1 MLPCRST
8 LRRHPWLTL
17 IVCAWLA
24 LAALW
29 PHEAAHAAKQASE
42 ADLKKLK
49 GNIAELQQQI
59 GKDRSQHKSLQKNL
73 RDSEINIGLLKQ
85 KAGRVQKDIDKL
97 ETELKALNDQRD
109 ELDRARLEQ
118 QRLITQQ
125 VVAAYRIGRERKLK
139 ILLNQEKPERVARA
153 LTYYDY
159 FNRARAGYV
168 TQYRQTIDALDAIK
182 PEITTKTDALLA
194 VRDRLLKQQHA
205 IHSEQ
210 LERQKTLK
218 QLSSAIQNK
227 DARLKKLQRDSKE
240 LERLVY
246 AVDQTINNLKIPAD
260 YRPFKTAR
268 GKMPWPAPGN
278 IVNAYGSVRA
288 GSDLRWQGVMIA
300 AREGTPVHAIHHGRI
315 VFADWFRGKGLL
327 IIIDHGDGYMSLYA
341 HNQSLLRQTGDW
353 VNAGEQIATI
363 GMSGG
368 LSRASLYFEIRE
380 RGQPTDPKRW
390 CRARG

>member
-1 MLPCRST
+1 MPPCRST
-8 LRRHPWLTL
+8 LHRPLSLRLL
-17 IVCAWLA
+17 LGAWL
-24 LAALW
+24 LAAAWACAPAL
-29 PHEAAHAAKQASE
+29 AAKQASE

-49 GNIAELQQQI
+49 NNIAELQKQI
-59 GKDRSQHKSLQKNL
+59 GKDRSQHKSLQKML
-73 RDSEINIGLLKQ
+73 RDSEISIGLLKQ
-85 KAGRVQKDIDKL
+85 KASSVQKDIDRL
-97 ETELKALNDQRD
+97 EQELKALNEQRE
-109 ELDRARLEQ
+109 ELEHARLEQ

-139 ILLNQEKPERVARA
+139 VLLNQERPERVARA

-168 TQYRQTIDALDAIK
+168 TQYSQTVEALDAIK

-194 VRDRLLKQQHA
+194 VRDRLLKQQREIHA
-205 IHSEQ
+205 Q
-210 LERQKTLK
+210 QVERQKALT
-218 QLSSAIQNK
+218 QLSSTIQNK
-227 DARLKKLQRDSKE
+227 DAKLKKLQKDSKE

-260 YRPFKTAR
+260 YRPFKAAR
-268 GKMPWPAPGN
+268 GNMPWPVAGN
-278 IVNAYGSVRA
+278 IISNFGSLRA
-288 GSDLRWQGVMIA
+288 GTDLRWQGVMIA
-300 AREGTPVHAIHHGRI
+300 AREGSPVHAVHHGRV

-327 IIIDHGDGYMSLYA
+327 IIIDHGEGYMSLYA

-353 VNAGEQIATI
+353 VNAGEQIATS

>member
-1 MLPCRST
+1 MQLCRPT
-8 LRRHPWLTL
+8 LRRHPWLNL
-17 IVCAWLA
+17 VLSAGLA
-24 LAALW
+24 LLALW
-29 PHEAAHAAKQASE
+29 PHETVQAAKQVSE

-49 GNIAELQQQI
+49 GNITQLQQQI

-85 KAGRVQKDIDKL
+85 KAREVQADIGTL
-97 ETELKALNDQRD
+97 EQELKALNDQRD
-109 ELDRARLEQ
+109 ELDSARLNQ

-125 VVAAYRIGRERKLK
+125 IVAAYRIGRERKLK
-139 ILLNQEKPERVARA
+139 VLLNQEQPDRIARA

-159 FNRARAGYV
+159 FNRARADYV

-194 VRDRLLKQQHA
+194 VRDRLMKQRRE
-205 IHSEQ
+205 IHTQ
-210 LERQKTLK
+210 QTERQKALM

-227 DARLKKLQRDSKE
+227 DAKLKKLQKDSKE

-268 GKMPWPAPGN
+268 GRMPWPVPGN
-278 IVNAYGSVRA
+278 IVNAFGSIRA

-300 AREGTPVHAIHHGRI
+300 AREGTAVHAIHHGRV

-327 IIIDHGDGYMSLYA
+327 VIIDHGDGYMSLYA

-353 VNAGEQIATI
+353 VNTGEQIATI

-380 RGQPTDPKRW
+380 RGQPADPKRW

>member
-1 MLPCRST
+1 MRWQ
-8 LRRHPWLTL
+8 PWLSL
-17 IVCAWLA
+17 LLSVWLA
-24 LAALW
+24 LIALW
-29 PHEAAHAAKQASE
+29 PHDMAQAAKQASE

-49 GNIAELQQQI
+49 GNITELQQQI
-59 GKDRSQHKSLQKNL
+59 GKDRSQHKTLQQNL

-97 ETELKALNDQRD
+97 EQELKALNDQRD

-139 ILLNQEKPERVARA
+139 VLLNQEDPERVARA

-194 VRDRLLKQQHA
+194 VRDRLLKQQQQ
-205 IHSEQ
+205 INTQ
-210 LERQKTLK
+210 QGERQKALT
-218 QLSSAIQNK
+218 QLSSTIQSK
-227 DARLKKLQRDSKE
+227 DAQLKKLQKDSKE
-240 LERLVY
+240 LERLVF

-260 YRPFKTAR
+260 YRPFKTAQ
-268 GKMPWPAPGN
+268 GKMPWPVPGN
-278 IVNAYGSVRA
+278 IVNAFGSIRA
-288 GSDLRWQGVMIA
+288 GSDLRWQGVMIT

-353 VNAGEQIATI
+353 VNAGEQIATT

-368 LSRASLYFEIRE
+368 LSQASLYFEIRE

-390 CRARG
+390 CRTRG